1 VGATGGL
8 ATRVRARTE
17 PVAVPRRAAVLAAIA
32 GVTAIAALL
41 RFGAFAGVQPNPFY
55 DAAVRSMS
63 QSWHNFFFGA
73 FDPSGAVSVD
83 KPPVDLWFQAASVK
97 LFGFSSVSL
106 RLPEA
111 LAGTLAVPLLYD
123 AVRRLFGS
131 AAGIAAAL
139 ALAVLPVA
147 VETARSD
154 TMDSVLLMLMVLA
167 GWLVILAAQK
177 RRTWLLMAAG
187 VVLGIAFNVK
197 LFEALLPLPAFAAL
211 YLIASDAPIRS
222 RIGRLAGA
230 GAVTL
235 AVSISWIVAVS
246 LSPPP
251 KPFPIASTDGTV
263 TNVVVRWNG
272 LDRLGNG
279 APKTKTPTKKPTT
292 AKAKARAK
300 AKAAAKARAALPTN
314 GPERLFA
321 RGKGHYGPLIGNE
334 LAAALLLGGL
344 AAALGFGRRLT
355 RRRATPAAGPATR
368 STPGATTKLSATTT
382 THGAITRTT
391 TTGSAATVESAA
403 VAPPDRA
410 ATPEEA
416 AATARRMRLA
426 GAVAFGMWLVIG
438 AVLFSQVTRLH
449 ARYLEAFTAAV
460 AAVLGIGLA
469 SLAMSAPRSRV
480 AAAVLALG
488 VSVAAAL
495 SIRLSG
501 VGGSTSSIATFAAVA
516 VVAGCVVLMLPR
528 LDAIRGAATG
538 GALTALALVA
548 VLATPTV
555 VARDIVRSGTS
566 DSGRPGYIP
575 PVRLNHLSN
584 YLRAH
589 QGHARYEVVAASA
602 AAVGPLIAKDGR
614 PVLILTTI
622 NGRAVLSRAKL
633 VHAVRTGQVHYAM
646 LPAGRC
652 TTNTAGNARCQ
663 PAVRWARAHATDVSA
678 HAHLKRGTLF
688 RLSTHPTKHR

>member
-1 VGATGGL
+1 MGATGGL
-8 ATRVRARTE
+8 TTRVRARTE
-17 PVAVPRRAAVLAAIA
+17 PVAVPQRAAVLAAIA
-32 GVTAIAALL
+32 GVTALAALL
-41 RFGAFAGVQPNPFY
+41 RFGSFAGVQPNPFY

-63 QSWHNFFFGA
+63 QSWHNFFYGA

-83 KPPVDLWFQAASVK
+83 KPPVDLWLQVASVK

-111 LAGTLAVPLLYD
+111 LAGTAAVPLLYD

-131 AAGIAAAL
+131 AAGLAAAA
-139 ALAVLPVA
+139 ALAVLPVS
-147 VETARSD
+147 VLTARSD

-177 RRTWLLMAAG
+177 RQTWLLMAAG
-187 VVLGIAFNVK
+187 AVLGVAFNVK

-211 YLIASDAPIRS
+211 YLIASDAPVRS
-222 RIGRLAGA
+222 RIARLAGA

-235 AVSISWIVAVS
+235 AVSMAWIIAVS

-251 KPFPIASTDGTV
+251 KPFPIGSTDGTV
-263 TNVVVRWNG
+263 ANVVFKWNG
-272 LDRLGNG
+272 IDRLGAG
-279 APKTKTPTKKPTT
+279 PKPKAHPAATPKHTHGHHRHH
-292 AKAKARAK
+292 AKSRRRHV
-300 AKAAAKARAALPTN
+300 AAAPTN
-314 GPERLFA
+314 GPGRLFA
-321 RGKGHYGPLIGNE
+321 RGKNHYGPWIGAE

-344 AAALGFGRRLT
+344 AATVGFGRRV
-355 RRRATPAAGPATR
+355 ATR
-368 STPGATTKLSATTT
+368 NSAPAPDTGSSPHATTEPDATIETNAT
-382 THGAITRTT
+382 VKTAAVTPP
-391 TTGSAATVESAA
+391 GSAAAA
-403 VAPPDRA
+403 D
-410 ATPEEA
+410 
-416 AATARRMRLA
+416 AATARRNRLA
-426 GAVAFGMWLVIG
+426 AAVAFGMWLVIG
-438 AVLFSQVTRLH
+438 AALFSQVTRLH

-469 SLAMSAPRSRV
+469 SLATSAPRSRL
-480 AAAVLALG
+480 AAAALAIG

-501 VGGSTSSIATFAAVA
+501 VGGSTSSIATFAAVT

-538 GALTALALVA
+538 GVLTALALVA
-548 VLATPTV
+548 VLAAPTV
-555 VARDIVRSGTS
+555 VARDLVRAGTS
-566 DSGRPGYIP
+566 DSGRPGYLP
-575 PVRLNHLSN
+575 PAKLNPLSH

-602 AAVGPLIAKDGR
+602 ARVGPLIVHDGR

-633 VHAVRTGQVHYAM
+633 AKAVGTGQVRYAM

-652 TTNTAGNARCQ
+652 TTNFADSARCQ

-678 HAHLKRGTLF
+678 QAHLKRGTLF
-688 RLSTHPTKHR
+688 RLSAQRAPTHGASHP